1 MAMTGVL
8 RPGHAQIRV
17 LDMDESVQFYTN
29 VLGLIE
35 TGRDNQG
42 RVYFKAWDERD
53 HNSVVL
59 RQADRAGMDFFAF
72 KVLDKATLEKLGQSD
87 SAQTEINKI
96 EAASGSLFVSGGRPF
111 VVWVC
116 AFALA
121 YAAVIEPI
129 ARFVATVGFAYS
141 GPFPVIDTDLTM
153 QVLLGLLGLGA
164 YRSVEK
170 IKGVA
175 RQ

>member
-1 MAMTGVL
+1 MSIISNVGIGETIGAVGKIADDLTTSDKERMA
-8 RPGHAQIRV
+8 AE
-17 LDMDESVQFYTN
+17 LDAYKAES
-29 VLGLIE
+29 
-35 TGRDNQG
+35 
-42 RVYFKAWDERD
+42 ERM
-53 HNSVVL
+53 
-59 RQADRAGMDFFAF
+59 G
-72 KVLDKATLEKLGQSD
+72 GQV
-87 SAQTEINKI
+87 EINKI

-129 ARFVATVGFAYS
+129 ARFVATVGFAYA

>member
-1 MAMTGVL
+1 MSILSNVGIGEIIGSVGKIADDLTTSDKERMA
-8 RPGHAQIRV
+8 AE
-17 LDMDESVQFYTN
+17 LDAYKAESKRMD
-29 VLGLIE
+29 
-35 TGRDNQG
+35 
-42 RVYFKAWDERD
+42 
-53 HNSVVL
+53 
-59 RQADRAGMDFFAF
+59 
-72 KVLDKATLEKLGQSD
+72 GQV
-87 SAQTEINKI
+87 EINKI

>member
-1 MAMTGVL
+1 MSILSTGGIGEIIGAVGKIADDLTTSDKERMA
-8 RPGHAQIRV
+8 AE
-17 LDMDESVQFYTN
+17 LDAYKAES
-29 VLGLIE
+29 
-35 TGRDNQG
+35 
-42 RVYFKAWDERD
+42 ERM
-53 HNSVVL
+53 
-59 RQADRAGMDFFAF
+59 G
-72 KVLDKATLEKLGQSD
+72 GQV
-87 SAQTEINKI
+87 EINKI

-129 ARFVATVGFAYS
+129 ARFVATVGFAYA

>member
-1 MAMTGVL
+1 MSILSTVGIGEIIGTVGKIADDLTTSDKERMA
-8 RPGHAQIRV
+8 AE
-17 LDMDESVQFYTN
+17 LDAYKAES
-29 VLGLIE
+29 
-35 TGRDNQG
+35 
-42 RVYFKAWDERD
+42 ERM
-53 HNSVVL
+53 
-59 RQADRAGMDFFAF
+59 G
-72 KVLDKATLEKLGQSD
+72 GQV
-87 SAQTEINKI
+87 EINKI

-153 QVLLGLLGLGA
+153 QILLGVLGLGA

>member
-1 MAMTGVL
+1 MGIGEIIGAVGKIADDLTTSDKERMA
-8 RPGHAQIRV
+8 AE
-17 LDMDESVQFYTN
+17 LDAYKAES
-29 VLGLIE
+29 
-35 TGRDNQG
+35 
-42 RVYFKAWDERD
+42 ERM
-53 HNSVVL
+53 
-59 RQADRAGMDFFAF
+59 G
-72 KVLDKATLEKLGQSD
+72 GQV
-87 SAQTEINKI
+87 EINKI
-96 EAASGSLFVSGGRPF
+96 EAASPSLFVSGGRPF

-129 ARFVATVGFAYS
+129 ARFVATVGFAYA

>member
-1 MAMTGVL
+1 MGIGEIIGAVGKIADDLTTSDKERMA
-8 RPGHAQIRV
+8 AE
-17 LDMDESVQFYTN
+17 LDAYKAES
-29 VLGLIE
+29 
-35 TGRDNQG
+35 
-42 RVYFKAWDERD
+42 ERM
-53 HNSVVL
+53 S
-59 RQADRAGMDFFAF
+59 
-72 KVLDKATLEKLGQSD
+72 GQV
-87 SAQTEINKI
+87 EINKI

>member
-1 MAMTGVL
+1 MSILSNVGIGEIIGAVGKIADDLTTSDKERMA
-8 RPGHAQIRV
+8 AE
-17 LDMDESVQFYTN
+17 LDAYKAES
-29 VLGLIE
+29 
-35 TGRDNQG
+35 
-42 RVYFKAWDERD
+42 ERM
-53 HNSVVL
+53 
-59 RQADRAGMDFFAF
+59 G
-72 KVLDKATLEKLGQSD
+72 GQV
-87 SAQTEINKI
+87 EINKI

-129 ARFVATVGFAYS
+129 ARFAATVGFAYS

>member
-1 MAMTGVL
+1 MSIISNVGIGEIIGAVGKIADDLTTSDKERMA
-8 RPGHAQIRV
+8 AE
-17 LDMDESVQFYTN
+17 LDAYKAES
-29 VLGLIE
+29 
-35 TGRDNQG
+35 
-42 RVYFKAWDERD
+42 ERM
-53 HNSVVL
+53 
-59 RQADRAGMDFFAF
+59 G
-72 KVLDKATLEKLGQSD
+72 GQV
-87 SAQTEINKI
+87 EINKI

>member
-1 MAMTGVL
+1 MSILSTVGIGEIIGSVGKIADDLTTSDKERMD
-8 RPGHAQIRV
+8 AE
-17 LDMDESVQFYTN
+17 LDAYKAESKRMD
-29 VLGLIE
+29 
-35 TGRDNQG
+35 
-42 RVYFKAWDERD
+42 
-53 HNSVVL
+53 
-59 RQADRAGMDFFAF
+59 
-72 KVLDKATLEKLGQSD
+72 GQV
-87 SAQTEINKI
+87 EINKI

>member
-1 MAMTGVL
+1 MSILSTVGIGEIIGAVGKIADDLTTSDKERMA
-8 RPGHAQIRV
+8 AE
-17 LDMDESVQFYTN
+17 LDAYKAES
-29 VLGLIE
+29 
-35 TGRDNQG
+35 
-42 RVYFKAWDERD
+42 ERM
-53 HNSVVL
+53 
-59 RQADRAGMDFFAF
+59 G
-72 KVLDKATLEKLGQSD
+72 GQV
-87 SAQTEINKI
+87 EINKI

-121 YAAVIEPI
+121 YVAVIEPI
-129 ARFVATVGFAYS
+129 ARFVATVGFAYA

>member
-1 MAMTGVL
+1 MSILSTVGIGEIIGAVGKIADDLTTSDKERMD
-8 RPGHAQIRV
+8 AE
-17 LDMDESVQFYTN
+17 LDAYKAESKRMD
-29 VLGLIE
+29 
-35 TGRDNQG
+35 
-42 RVYFKAWDERD
+42 
-53 HNSVVL
+53 
-59 RQADRAGMDFFAF
+59 
-72 KVLDKATLEKLGQSD
+72 GQV
-87 SAQTEINKI
+87 EINKI

-175 RQ
+175 RH